1 MYMVRPG
8 ASSTAGPVPGDM
20 NSGEFSFGFL
30 SKMYSTGGDNNIE
43 YRTGK
48 QDRFIS
54 EIGQYDKK
62 HYNAIV
68 V

>member
-1 MYMVRPG
+1 MVQPG
-8 ASSTAGPVPGDM
+8 ASNTAGHVPPDV
-20 NSGEFSFGFL
+20 NSWEFSLGFL

-62 HYNAIV
+62 HYKR
-68 V
+68 

>member
-1 MYMVRPG
+1 MVRQG
-8 ASSTAGPVPGDM
+8 GSNTAGYVPADM

-43 YRTGK
+43 CRTGK

-62 HYNAIV
+62 HNNAIV